1 MHMDNHRP
9 IDDEQLIRFMLNE
22 VTEQERESI
31 RSWIDKDDQN
41 AKRFKELQSFWRLLE
56 VADNINKIETDREWN
71 YFKRNIAAP
80 HLQVV
85 ANSIISKE
93 RVYFSK
99 GRDKKRLLRRLPI
112 AVIAAASFLLII
124 FAGNHFFFDKGTWI
138 KTSPKVN
145 EERIVYAAVKIRR
158 EINRLSEPKKIRLDD
173 GSEIILYENSEVA
186 FEEEFP
192 HKKRDIQLSGKAD
205 FSVAKDKIKPF
216 TVYSG
221 GVATTAL
228 GTRFTVTS
236 YEKENKITVRL
247 YEGRVVVKSSAE
259 SINKITNDFLLKPG
273 NEFVYD
279 KVKAKAVLRF
289 FKIAKPSEG
298 KTKWNR
304 QRTTDNPPSPKDKPG
319 TWFMFENQ
327 ALDQVLDHLAVMF
340 GRRII
345 YSKNDIHKL
354 YFIGKF
360 NKTESLESIL
370 KQVVTINELE
380 LIKKGEDF
388 LIRKNE

>member
-1 MHMDNHRP
+1 MDNYRP
-9 IDDEQLIRFMLNE
+9 IDDDQLIRFLLNE
-22 VTEQERESI
+22 VTEQERESV
-31 RSWIDKDDQN
+31 RSWIDKDEQN
-41 AKRFKELQSFWRLLE
+41 SKRFKDLQNVWRLLE
-56 VADNINKIETDREWN
+56 VADNIDKIDTDKEWN

-80 HLQVV
+80 HLKVV
-85 ANSIISKE
+85 ANSITSKE
-93 RVYFSK
+93 RIYFSK
-99 GRDKKRLLRRLPI
+99 GRVKKRLLRRLAI
-112 AVIAAASFLLII
+112 AVTAAASFLLII
-124 FAGNHFFFDKGTWI
+124 FAGNRFFFNTGTRL
-138 KTSPKVN
+138 KTSRKVN
-145 EERIVYAAVKIRR
+145 DERSVYAAVKIRR
-158 EINRLSEPKKIRLDD
+158 EVNLLSEPKKIRLED
-173 GSEIILYENSEVA
+173 GSVIILYENSEVS
-186 FEEEFP
+186 FEERFP
-192 HKKRDIQLSGKAD
+192 HNKRDIQLSGKAD

-221 GVATTAL
+221 EVATTAL

-247 YEGRVVVKSSAE
+247 YEGKVVVKSSAE
-259 SINKITNDFLLKPG
+259 SVNKITKDFLLKPG

-289 FKIAKPSEG
+289 FKIAKPSMS
-298 KTKWNR
+298 KIKWNQ
-304 QRTTDNPPSPKDKPG
+304 QRTSDDPSFPQDKPG

-340 GRRII
+340 GRKII

-360 NKTESLESIL
+360 DKTESLESIL
-370 KQVVTINELE
+370 KQVAMINGLE

-388 LIRKNE
+388 IIRKND